1 MRAHF
6 RFEFVFPYNYEVK
19 VLESAPLPHPLE
31 LLYHFPLELEERD
44 RNGTYVRVI
53 PQRGIAWKG
62 FFALGFDSGQVVN
75 CVSSCPDPTQL
86 CVVAGGYA
94 YVVNVGAPWQWLE
107 IEQRP
112 VTDLRSVVEEGLLL
126 FAGFTSITALGSA
139 GIAWTTERLSWEGVR
154 ITRIVGGEL
163 HGFGWDAT
171 SDKEVA
177 FVVDL
182 KTGKHTGG
190 VRPGDADKPL

>member
-1 MRAHF
+1 
-6 RFEFVFPYNYEVK
+6 
-19 VLESAPLPHPLE
+19 
-31 LLYHFPLELEERD
+31 
-44 RNGTYVRVI
+44 
-53 PQRGIAWKG
+53 
-62 FFALGFDSGQVVN
+62 
-75 CVSSCPDPTQL
+75 
-86 CVVAGGYA
+86 
-94 YVVNVGAPWQWLE
+94 VVNVGAPWQWLE

-126 FAGFTSITALGSA
+126 FVGFTSITALGSA